1 MNRVS
6 KYPKDFELYFFKD
19 LEALTIEECHEN
31 VLLLEYLVHKEV
43 NYNIREK
50 FLRYINQLSHR
61 LAELGNRRQ
70 AC

>member
-1 MNRVS
+1 MNRLS

-19 LEALTIEECHEN
+19 LEALTLEECHEN

-43 NYNIREK
+43 NNNIREK
-50 FLRYINQLSHR
+50 FRRYISQLSHR
-61 LAELGNRRQ
+61 LAELSHRRQ